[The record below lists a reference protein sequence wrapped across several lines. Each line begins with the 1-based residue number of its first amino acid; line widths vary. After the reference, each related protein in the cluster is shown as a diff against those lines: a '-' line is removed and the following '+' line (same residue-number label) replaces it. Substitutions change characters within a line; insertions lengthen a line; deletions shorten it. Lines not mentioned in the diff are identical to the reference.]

1 MRTDYDVKQM
11 NINSKNIV
19 VNLDAN
25 YSEKKINSSS
35 KDEIK

>member
-19 VNLDAN
+19 VNLDTN
-25 YSEKKINSSS
+25 YSERKINSSS
-35 KDEIK
+35 KNEIK